1 MEYADTP
8 RGVGGGGALL
18 RGEREVEGEKSGSS
32 FWGGEFLVGLFLQG
46 WQNFEVALHDY
57 ACRRIRCPSE
67 VFCSEAQFR
76 CITIYVYDDS
86 MLMK

>member
-1 MEYADTP
+1 MQT
-8 RGVGGGGALL
+8 RQGGWGGGGALL
-18 RGEREVEGEKSGSS
+18 RGEREVEGEKSRSS
-32 FWGGEFLVGLFLQG
+32 VFGGEFLVGLFLQG

-57 ACRRIRCPSE
+57 ASRRIRCPSE
-67 VFCSEAQFR
+67 VFCPEAQFR

>member
-8 RGVGGGGALL
+8 RAALL
-18 RGEREVEGEKSGSS
+18 RGEREVAGEKSGSR
-32 FWGGEFLVGLFLQG
+32 FLWGEFLVGLFLEG

-57 ACRRIRCPSE
+57 ASRRIRCPSE
-67 VFCSEAQFR
+67 VFYSEAQFR
-76 CITIYVYDDS
+76 CVTTYVYDDT